1 MPRVLIIDANDYH
14 AQLLSSQLSA
24 LGYDVVVANKGHQGV
39 HLAIKNPPDLIL
51 MESFM
56 PDQTGFQMCNQLRR
70 NGPTQA
76 VPIVMMSGIAHFPNQ
91 QAFALERGAT
101 AYISKPLVTI
111 EVGEIVDRYISWKPD
126 SPVVPTETT
135 PVSQNAPTTREQYT
149 LSTDIHSAFSKR
161 LNEALEEKKRSA

>member
-14 AQLLSSQLSA
+14 AQLLSMQLTA
-24 LGYDVVVANKGHQGV
+24 LGYKVTIENKGHKGV
-39 HLAIKNPPDLIL
+39 SSAIKNPPDLIL

-70 NGPTQA
+70 NPPTQA

-126 SPVVPTETT
+126 STPATATPDTNVPT
-135 PVSQNAPTTREQYT
+135 SREQYT
-149 LSTDIHSAFSKR
+149 LSTDIHSAFSQR
-161 LNEALEEKKRSA
+161 LKDVLEEKKRTA